1 MLRKFRHHTAFT
13 LVELLVV
20 IAIIGILIA
29 MLLPAIQAAREA
41 ARRSQCLNNLKQHG
55 LGLLLYNDNLK
66 SFPVGNT
73 APPREYDNSAPN
85 PDAGGYWG
93 FQARIL
99 PFMESKSVY
108 AFCNFNYTLS
118 CFDWVKLQQSKGI
131 KLATMIQ
138 PFHKCPDDP
147 LMNPPA
153 IYKLDDGSEYG
164 CTNYLGSLGTF
175 TEPATQD
182 PRANKDPHAF
192 NGILFHC
199 NASGAVKINQIKDGT
214 AHTLIMGERGVS
226 NDLYGWPY
234 CGAGLFPPNGK
245 FNIGDGDNLMA
256 TDIGLSRGR
265 PDNNHNWHFWSY
277 HPGIAQFLFADGSSR
292 PLSYDIDD
300 VTLKAL
306 TTRAYGEVL
315 KTAY

>member
-1 MLRKFRHHTAFT
+1 MLQKFRHNKAFT

-41 ARRSQCLNNLKQHG
+41 ARRSQCVNNLKQHG

-73 APPREYDNSAPN
+73 APPWEYGGTTNQN
-85 PDAGGYWG
+85 AGGFWG

-99 PFMESKSVY
+99 PFMEAKSVY
-108 AFCNFNYTLS
+108 AFCNFNYTED
-118 CFDWVKLQQSKGI
+118 CFAWVKLQQSKGVY
-131 KLATMIQ
+131 LGTMIQ
-138 PFHKCPDDP
+138 AFHKCPDDS
-147 LMNPPA
+147 LTNPPA
-153 IYKLDDGSEYG
+153 IYKDPGAGDYG
-164 CTNYLGSLGTF
+164 CTNYLGVLGTY
-175 TEPATQD
+175 TD
-182 PRANKDPHAF
+182 PKTDPKANNDPHGF
-192 NGILFHC
+192 NGILFHA
-199 NASGAVKINQIKDGT
+199 NASGGIKINQIKDGT
-214 AHTLIMGERGVS
+214 SHTLIMGERGVS
-226 NDLYGWPY
+226 NDLYGCPY
-234 CGAGLFPPNGK
+234 CGAGLYNGQ

-256 TDIGLSRGR
+256 TDIGLSRGK

-277 HPGIAQFLFADGSSR
+277 HPGIAQFLFADGSAK

-315 KTAY
+315 KTVY